1 MKEKL
6 MCYVMLY
13 VDDNNGAVMSD
24 LRHYLVRFGIIKAA
38 HAVLPRQ
45 ELLRQILMSSAGSVQ
60 PSDSCTD
67 IDAAAAARMDTAS
80 ATDTQLQVGEF
91 LQRVSSILSAV
102 FREED
107 WLSMSLIVCQL

>member
-67 IDAAAAARMDTAS
+67 IDAAAARIDTAS

-102 FREED
+102 CREED